1 MRFLS
6 SLCLVSV
13 LGLSLSAQGASPI
26 YVDPVAGSDSNNG
39 LSAGSAFATITAG
52 VNAVDANGEVI
63 VAAGKATENV
73 ALNKP
78 VTLTS
83 SAPSGDTII
92 TAAPSA
98 TNSAVITVAADDV
111 VIDGFTIEVNQPQ
124 AAVGIHYQSGTNLT
138 VSNNTIYTTG
148 TGAVGSTYAAGIP
161 TGSLGVA
168 ANNLGSSI
176 TLTNNTIG
184 FSAENSPPSIA
195 PFDRA
200 VFLRSVNGT
209 IQGNDIAGVN
219 HDLVLQFVHGAP
231 MLVQNNN
238 FLGWGNDNYK
248 GAQLDITEPENS
260 VTVSNNTFSPQADE
274 SGKTHIRSLMIKN
287 NGGISAANL
296 QISNNTFNIR
306 KVGILA
312 ANSIGETISGNA
324 FLPVAGAASFQ
335 AVQISNKVPTGG
347 TVAPRTNNAVITGN
361 TFGAGD
367 GTGIA
372 FLNHNSAPEPS
383 GGLFGSIVVGGADA
397 AANSFASG
405 LTTYMDLDGASGSST
420 ASSYPGY
427 SVLANT
433 TIAPFPA
440 DVNVAD
446 NTFAGVSGSAASV
459 TQSFSIE
466 DHIKHG
472 IDTDRPIATGVA
484 TWKSGEY
491 FITDPAVAGS
501 SDSSIQRGIDV
512 AETSNTVHVQSGD
525 YTELV
530 TASKANLVLL
540 GDGLPSIT
548 APAAGSNKAVVNV
561 TATGVTVQGFE
572 VAVNQPYAAVG
583 IAAKGTAAAVSGL
596 NILNNTISTT
606 GNGGVAASGNWT
618 PFGSATGEA
627 ATGIAI
633 YNTGAAANGFFANI
647 KGNTIG
653 TAAAPFS
660 QAGIFLEKVLGSV
673 GGANP
678 GEGNT
683 TYGEDFDLIARFVSA
698 GTLNVQGNNFNGW
711 GYEGN
716 RGAQME
722 IGEPGAAG
730 VVLVQNNTFTPQ
742 SGTSPHGRTS
752 RRSLQVKNYS
762 SPTGN
767 IAIVGNQFNV
777 QNTGV
782 ALTNA
787 VRADVTSNT
796 FEAAA
801 DGALLLE
808 VNNKIYSS
816 SDSYQS
822 VINGSVHN
830 SANVLNNTFANTA
843 SHANV
848 TGIEFRDH
856 TQTNAA
862 GAGPILFKDLVVG
875 NPSAPN
881 TFKNELSSYIKLSN
895 LDGPTNGA
903 GAAIYGSIASVTE
916 MDPFSDD
923 IIAAYNFFGTG
934 SELKLPV
941 NSTSSD
947 LQAMEAKIQDKDDI
961 AELGQVLLFAP
972 VINLD
977 TNNYYATIQAAIDD
991 PATVNGNTI
1000 AVYPT
1005 SFTELV
1011 NINKSITLESQDAS
1025 AQTNGAPTV
1034 KAPATGS
1041 SAAVISIN
1049 APNVTVKDL
1058 DVIVEHP
1065 YAWSGIRGVASNFDG
1080 VTITNNTIS
1089 AAGSYTYTSG
1099 QYHYGIELPN
1109 TAGTGRNVTLSKNII
1124 EAQTSATAFQRGIYL
1139 RSCHGVVGGAS
1150 PADGNAIKAG
1160 IQDLLAQ
1167 FVGFGALDVQNNTFR
1182 GAGVDITEPDSHGS
1196 VNIASNKF
1204 TPEQPAEQSLLIKH
1218 SYSGAP
1224 VVVDRN
1230 QFKDHQYR
1238 AIVAAGSNNVT
1249 IKNNDFDVAVT
1260 SPYPVA
1266 HIELNTKWPG
1276 TVTAPYS
1283 PNGYTVID
1291 NIFTNTGSSAVDGVR
1306 IANGL
1311 PGSQTPDFAKLEIG
1325 TEGHENTFA
1334 ASLNQFVVLSSG
1346 AGDAA
1351 NVNISIANN
1360 KFDVGSGAI
1369 TPAAFAF
1376 DQNFR
1381 LEDKVSHKVDHP
1393 TAGLASWIPNVIFV
1407 TTPEPGSP
1415 DSDVG
1420 LGVAAAG
1427 ADYTVYVESGTYTA
1441 PTPVVDSK
1449 TSVTIMGP
1457 DSVSRP
1463 VLVNGVNFA
1472 NTNAD
1477 ITLANLVLQGKAD
1490 GGSNTVVGNSG
1501 AVNNITFNNVAVN
1514 GQNVPDRFGI
1524 IGGSYNG
1531 AITFDSC
1538 QFEGILGWAAFDS
1551 KSGGSGSSITTGTF
1565 VNNTVTS
1572 VAGHINFRHNPA
1584 VVPFPDVLIADN
1596 TITGGD
1602 TLTTGAS
1609 SAIKVFNGNNVSVVD
1624 NVFQGIPAEAT
1635 HIAGEEADGSAFMPR
1650 NVSKLYVSNNVFSS
1664 NNIGIAVERNQPV
1677 SSGVVA
1683 DNVFT
1688 GNGVGIYVPNNA
1700 TAAGNL
1706 QIADNHFDGQTTF
1719 SIRNGSS
1726 FTISAPHNWFGAP
1739 TGPAAA
1745 SNGGSANVVITPWI
1759 GAPGMPED
1767 DYVITSSGQT
1777 SATLAASVTTPNVS
1791 AVVDIAPATGTF
1803 SGGELFTIYEDNT
1816 APFQGTV
1823 GFEAPGALPRSL
1835 FVNTQVPDG
1844 SFVSTIRLG
1853 YDASDLPG
1861 FTENKLFLATWDAK
1875 VLSWVPAVS
1884 LNTAGTTQTMGN
1896 SAPPAP
1902 TVANLGKYGIDIANK
1917 VVWAVVDHASEYAVG
1932 AGTENITAYVNDWTM
1947 Y

>member
-26 YVDPVAGSDSNNG
+26 YVDPVAGSDSNDG
-39 LSAGSAFATITAG
+39 LSASSAFATISAG
-52 VNAVDANGEVI
+52 ISAVDANGKVI
-63 VAAGKATENV
+63 VAAGTAAENV

-83 SAPSGDTII
+83 SAPSGDTVI
-92 TAAPSA
+92 TAAPAA

-148 TGAVGSTYAAGIP
+148 TGAIGSTYAAGIP

-176 TLTNNTIG
+176 TLANNTIG
-184 FSAENSPPSIA
+184 FSAENSPASIA

-209 IQGNDIAGVN
+209 IDGNDIAGVN

-231 MLVQNNN
+231 MLVQNNS
-238 FLGWGNDNYK
+238 FLGWGNDNFK

-260 VTVSNNTFSPQADE
+260 LTVTNNTFSPQADE
-274 SGKTHIRSLMIKN
+274 AGKTHVRSLMIKN
-287 NGGISAANL
+287 NGGISSANL
-296 QISNNTFNIR
+296 KITGNIFNVR

-312 ANSIGETISGNA
+312 ANSIGETISGNT
-324 FLPVAGAASFQ
+324 FQPVSGASNFQ

-372 FLNHNSAPEPS
+372 FLNHNSTPAPS
-383 GGLFGSIVVGGADA
+383 GGLFGSIVVGGAGA

-405 LTTYMDLDGASGSST
+405 LATYMDLDGASGSST
-420 ASSYPGY
+420 VSTYPGY
-427 SVLANT
+427 AVLGNT
-433 TIAPFPA
+433 TMAPFPA
-440 DVNVAD
+440 DLNVAE
-446 NTFAGVSGSAASV
+446 NTFAGVSGSAATV
-459 TQSFSIE
+459 ANSFSIE
-466 DHIKHG
+466 DHINHR
-472 IDTDRPIATGVA
+472 IDTDRPIATGLA
-484 TWKSGEY
+484 TWKPGEF

-501 SDSSIQRGIDV
+501 NDSSIQRGVDV
-512 AETSNTVHVQSGD
+512 AETSSTVHVQSGD

-530 TASKANLVLL
+530 TVSKENLTLS
-540 GDGLPSIT
+540 GDSLPSVT
-548 APAAGSNKAVVNV
+548 APASGSNQAVVNV
-561 TATGVTVQGFE
+561 TAPGVTVRGLE
-572 VAVNQPYAAVG
+572 VAVNQPFAAVG
-583 IAAKGTAAAVSGL
+583 IAAKGTAAAVSGI
-596 NILNNTISTT
+596 NILDNTISTT
-606 GNGGVAASGNWT
+606 GNGGVAANGNWT

-633 YNTGAAANGFFANI
+633 FNTGSTSAGFFANI
-647 KGNTIG
+647 QGNTIG
-653 TAAAPFS
+653 SAAAPFS
-660 QAGIFLEKVLGSV
+660 QAGIFLEKVLGNV
-673 GGANP
+673 GGATS

-722 IGEPGAAG
+722 IGDAGAAG
-730 VVLVQNNTFTPQ
+730 QVIVQNNVFTPQ

-752 RRSLQVKNYS
+752 RRSLQIKNYY

-777 QNTGV
+777 QNTGL

-822 VINGSVHN
+822 VIDGSVHN

-843 SHANV
+843 NHANV

-862 GAGPILFKDLVVG
+862 NVGPILFKDLVVG
-875 NPSAPN
+875 SPAAPN
-881 TFKNELSSYIKLSN
+881 TFRNDLTTYIKLSD
-895 LDGPTNGA
+895 LDGPSNIE
-903 GAAIYGSIASVTE
+903 GAAIYGAIASVTE

-923 IIAAYNFFGTG
+923 IIAAHNYYGTG

-941 NSTSSD
+941 NSSSSD

-977 TNNYYATIQAAIDD
+977 TNNYYSTIQSAIDD

-1025 AQTNGAPTV
+1025 SQTSGAPTL
-1034 KAPATGS
+1034 KAPASGS
-1041 SAAVISIN
+1041 AAAVISIN

-1065 YAWSGIRGVASNFDG
+1065 YAWTGIRGVSSNFDG
-1080 VTITNNTIS
+1080 VTLTNNTIA

-1109 TAGTGRNVTLSKNII
+1109 STGSGRNVNISRNTI
-1124 EAQTSATAFQRGIYL
+1124 EGQTSATAFQRGIYL
-1139 RSCHGVVGGAS
+1139 RACHGTVGGATL
-1150 PADGNAIKAG
+1150 ADGNTIKSG

-1167 FVGFGALDVQNNTFR
+1167 FVGFGVLDVQNNTFL
-1182 GAGVDITEPDSHGS
+1182 GAGVDVTEPDSHGS
-1196 VNIASNKF
+1196 VNITSNNF
-1204 TPEQPAEQSLLIKH
+1204 TPEQAAAQSLLIKH

-1224 VVVDRN
+1224 VVVDNN

-1238 AIVAAGSNNVT
+1238 AIVAAGSNNVV
-1249 IKNNDFDVAVT
+1249 IKNNDFDVSVN

-1276 TVTAPYS
+1276 TVTAPYN

-1291 NIFTNTGSSAVDGVR
+1291 NTFTNTGSSAVDGVR

-1311 PGSQTPDFAKLEIG
+1311 AGSQNPDFNKLEIG
-1325 TEGHENTFA
+1325 TAGHENTFA
-1334 ASLNQFVVLSSG
+1334 STLNQFVVLSSG
-1346 AGDAA
+1346 AGEAA
-1351 NVNISIANN
+1351 NVNVSVAKN
-1360 KFDVGSGAI
+1360 KFDIGSGAVA
-1369 TPAAFAF
+1369 PSAFAF
-1376 DQNFR
+1376 ADNFR
-1381 LEDKVSHKVDHP
+1381 LEDKVTHKLDNGA
-1393 TAGLASWIPNVIFV
+1393 AGLAYWIPNQLFV
-1407 TTPEPGSP
+1407 TTPQPGST

-1420 LGVAAAG
+1420 LGIAAAAAG
-1427 ADYTVYVESGTYTA
+1427 YTVNVEGGIYTGV
-1441 PTPVVDSK
+1441 TPVVDTK
-1449 TSVTIMGP
+1449 TSITVLGA
-1457 DSVSRP
+1457 DANARP
-1463 VLVNGVNFA
+1463 ILASGLNFA
-1472 NTNAD
+1472 NTNSD
-1477 ITLANLVLQGKAD
+1477 IKLSNLVLQGKAD

-1501 AVNNITFNNVAVN
+1501 AVNNISFINVAVN
-1514 GQNVPDRFGI
+1514 GENVPSRFGI

-1531 AITFDSC
+1531 AITFDGC
-1538 QFEGILGWAAFDS
+1538 QFKDILGWAAFDS

-1584 VVPFPDVLIADN
+1584 VEPFPNVIIAAN
-1596 TITGGD
+1596 TVTGGD

-1635 HIAGEEADGSAFMPR
+1635 HLPGEEADGSAFMPR
-1650 NVSKLYVSNNVFSS
+1650 NVSKLCVSNNVFSS

-1683 DNVFT
+1683 DNVFS
-1688 GNGVGIYVPNNA
+1688 GNGVGIYVPNSA

-1739 TGPAAA
+1739 AGPAAA
-1745 SNGGSANVVITPWI
+1745 SNGASTNVVITPWI
-1759 GAPGMPED
+1759 GAPGVPED
-1767 DYVITSSGQT
+1767 DYTITAAGQT
-1777 SATLAASVTTPNVS
+1777 SATLTASVTSPNVS
-1791 AVVDIAPATGTF
+1791 AMLDIAPATGSFTA
-1803 SGGELFTIYEDNT
+1803 GELFTIYEDNT
-1816 APFQGTV
+1816 APFQGTA
-1823 GFEAPGALPRSL
+1823 GFVAPGALPRSL

-1844 SFVSTIRLG
+1844 SFITTIRLG

-1861 FTENKLFLATWDAK
+1861 FTENKLFLATWDATA
-1875 VLSWVPAVS
+1875 LTWVPAVS

-1902 TVANLGKYGIDIANK
+1902 TVANLGKYGIDIMNK
-1917 VVWAVVDHASEYAVG
+1917 VVWAVVDHASEFAVG
-1932 AGTENITAYVNDWTM
+1932 SGTENITAYVNDWSM